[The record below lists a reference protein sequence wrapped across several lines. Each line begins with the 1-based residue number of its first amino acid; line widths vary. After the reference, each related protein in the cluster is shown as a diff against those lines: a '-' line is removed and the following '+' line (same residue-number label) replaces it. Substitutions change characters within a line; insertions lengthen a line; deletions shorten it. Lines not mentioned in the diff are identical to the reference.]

1 MVFDDAFDITEN
13 HDRPRGSTA
22 FAGNKRACPAT
33 FCCKPSDPTP
43 DSGLADAKLPD
54 CITYT
59 ALQAPGAI
67 EIRLYKRSKDRCPAQ
82 RLSTSIATFFVIF
95 FYRCQPSNPTNPVSA
110 LMAKMSDLKARYH
123 I

>member
-1 MVFDDAFDITEN
+1 MVFDDTFDITGH
-13 HDRPRGSTA
+13 HDRPCGSAA
-22 FAGNKRACPAT
+22 FAGNKRACPTT
-33 FCCKPSDPTP
+33 FFRKPSDPAP
-43 DSGLADAKLPD
+43 DSSLADAKLPD

-82 RLSTSIATFFVIF
+82 RLSTNIATFFVMT
-95 FYRCQPSNPTNPVSA
+95 FYRCQPSNPVNPVSA
-110 LMAKMSDLKARYH
+110 LTARMSDLKAKYH

>member
-1 MVFDDAFDITEN
+1 MVFDDALDITGH
-13 HDRPRGSTA
+13 HDRPRGSTT
-22 FAGNKRACPAT
+22 FAGNKSACPAT
-33 FCCKPSDPTP
+33 FFCKPSDPAP

-59 ALQAPGAI
+59 AFQAPGAA

-82 RLSTSIATFFVIF
+82 RLSTSIATVFVIIH
-95 FYRCQPSNPTNPVSA
+95 YCHQPSNPAHPVSA
-110 LMAKMSDLKARYH
+110 LMARMSDLKARYH

>member
-1 MVFDDAFDITEN
+1 MVVDDGFDIAGH
-13 HDRPRGSTA
+13 HDRTDGTTA
-22 FAGNKRACPAT
+22 FAGNKSACPAT
-33 FCCKPSDPTP
+33 FFRKPSDPAP

-59 ALQAPGAI
+59 ALQAPSAI

-82 RLSTSIATFFVIF
+82 RLSTSIVTFFVISF
-95 FYRCQPSNPTNPVSA
+95 DRCQPSNPVNPVSA
-110 LMAKMSDLKARYH
+110 LTARMSDLKAKYH